1 MSEAPAKVRID
12 IVSDVVCPWCIIG
25 YKQLQQALAELVDDV
40 DAEIHWH
47 PFELNPHM
55 PPEGQELREHVAEK
69 YGSTPA
75 QSEAARVR
83 LTQIAESLGFEFRF
97 YDGMRIRNTFKA
109 HQLLHWAR
117 EQGRQT
123 DLELALFASYFSGGE
138 AVDDIEVLASVAAR
152 VGLDKAEATAVL
164 SEGRFAEAVREE
176 QRFWLGKRIHAV
188 PSFILDGRYLIPG
201 AQDPAVFVAA
211 LRRLV
216 SEKAA

>member
-1 MSEAPAKVRID
+1 
-12 IVSDVVCPWCIIG
+12 
-25 YKQLQQALAELVDDV
+25 
-40 DAEIHWH
+40 
-47 PFELNPHM
+47 
-55 PPEGQELREHVAEK
+55 
-69 YGSTPA
+69 
-75 QSEAARVR
+75 

-109 HQLLHWAR
+109 HQLLHWAQ

-138 AVDDIEVLASVAAR
+138 AVDDIDVLASVAAR
-152 VGLDKAEATAVL
+152 LGLNKAEATAVL
-164 SEGRFAEAVREE
+164 SDGRFADAVREE